1 MVTTSRSAGE
11 WAIVMNDVA
20 MAGAVLNRF
29 LHHCKVLTMRGDSYR
44 LREARR
50 DGVLKGEGT
59 LPGSGSATGGK

>member
-1 MVTTSRSAGE
+1 
-11 WAIVMNDVA
+11 MNDVA

-29 LHHCKVLTMRGDSYR
+29 LHYCEVLTMRGDSYR

-59 LPGSGSATGGK
+59 SPGSGSATGGK